1 MVFSHLVPTTPTATP
16 IPAVILNDPA
26 TTTQIV
32 STTTTTTTT
41 VIVAMPTATLDPT
54 MQVEDNNS
62 INATAAETSS
72 DEIKYRNKLIIG
84 LTVSFIVIIAII
96 IFFVILIVCLA
107 RRHKKQEKSST
118 PLPMEVPFIVE
129 SSSSNQTDGINK
141 DGFNNRQ
148 KTPVHFNKKRSAK
161 GGQNFAIQP
170 SITDKVVTAEYCYV
184 TNPPPPP
191 EYDYVGTQVNLFA
204 EEIELDIY
212 SSPDR
217 TSYDGLQPSFDP
229 EGYYSEPAL
238 ETDTWT
244 SSMEQNSHLNHDYN
258 EVAPYHSVYADP
270 EPLERSNPPLTVTW
284 DNVKPLEALGS
295 GQFGAV
301 VLAEVLH
308 LNEEDLG
315 YTRDYANIRTPIL
328 VAVKTLKKDPSEQN
342 KKAFEKEIKFMSRL
356 NHKNVVRL
364 VGICNKGTPFIMME
378 YMENG
383 DLNQFLKK
391 HVYAPRYEMDTEG
404 KSIVTQK
411 ILVYVNLQ
419 IASGMEYLSGRKFI
433 HRDLATR
440 NILVGKDF
448 SVKVADFGMSQNLYS
463 SYYFKVRGH
472 QVLPIRWLP
481 YESFKGKFSV
491 KSDVWSY
498 GVTMW
503 EIFTLCKKRPY
514 QGWTDRAVIRDAMK
528 AETRTILEQTEH
540 CSDAV
545 YSVMRSCWDHDPH
558 KRSTFTDLYS
568 SLYHIYTRL

>member
-1 MVFSHLVPTTPTATP
+1 MSATVTPGPT
-16 IPAVILNDPA
+16 
-26 TTTQIV
+26 
-32 STTTTTTTT
+32 S
-41 VIVAMPTATLDPT
+41 
-54 MQVEDNNS
+54 ESNNS

-72 DEIKYRNKLIIG
+72 EENKYRNKLIIG
-84 LTVSFIVIIAII
+84 LTVSFIVIIAIVV
-96 IFFVILIVCLA
+96 FFVILIVCLA
-107 RRHKKQEKSST
+107 RRRKKQEKSST
-118 PLPMEVPFIVE
+118 PLPMQIPFLVD
-129 SSSSNQTDGINK
+129 SSKPGQANAIEKYGINK
-141 DGFNNRQ
+141 DEQ
-148 KTPVHFNKKRSAK
+148 KEPVHFNKKRSAIK
-161 GGQNFAIQP
+161 AGEPIQP
-170 SITDKVVTAEYCYV
+170 SITDKVISSEYCYV
-184 TNPPPPP
+184 SNPNTPLPPP

-212 SSPDR
+212 SSPDC
-217 TSYDGLQPSFDP
+217 TNTDGQQPSFDA

-238 ETDTWT
+238 EDTWT
-244 SSMEQNSHLNHDYN
+244 TTSMEHTIHDHNYN

-270 EPLERSNPPLTVTW
+270 EPLERSNPPLIVTW
-284 DNVKPLEALGS
+284 DNIKPLEALGS

-308 LNEEDLG
+308 LNEQDLG
-315 YTRDYANIRTPIL
+315 YTRDYANVRTPIL

-364 VGICNKGTPFIMME
+364 VGICKKGTPFIMME
-378 YMENG
+378 YMVNG

-391 HVYAPRYEMDTEG
+391 HTYAPRYEMDIEG
-404 KSIVTQK
+404 KSMINQK
-411 ILVYVNLQ
+411 ILVYITLQ
-419 IASGMEYLSGRKFI
+419 IASGMEYLSGCKFI

-528 AETRTILEQTEH
+528 AEGRTLLEQTEH

-545 YSVMRSCWDHDPH
+545 YSIMRSCWDHDPH
-558 KRSTFTDLYS
+558 KRSSFTDLYS

>member
-1 MVFSHLVPTTPTATP
+1 VPSTTATP
-16 IPAVILNDPA
+16 TPSVIAPPVNIVNNP
-26 TTTQIV
+26 TTTQNIG
-32 STTTTTTTT
+32 TTTTTT
-41 VIVAMPTATLDPT
+41 IPKATPDPT
-54 MQVEDNNS
+54 MQVERNNS

-72 DEIKYRNKLIIG
+72 DENKYRNKLIIG
-84 LTVSFIVIIAII
+84 LTVSFVAIIAII
-96 IFFVILIVCLA
+96 IFFVILIVCLT
-107 RRHKKQEKSST
+107 RRHKRKEKAST
-118 PLPMEVPFIVE
+118 PLPIEVPFIVE
-129 SSSSNQTDGINK
+129 SSSSNGINK
-141 DGFNNRQ
+141 YAVDQDKQ
-148 KTPVHFNKKRSAK
+148 KVPVDFSKKRSTK
-161 GGQNFAIQP
+161 SGQNFPIQP
-170 SITDKVVTAEYCYV
+170 SITDKAVTAEYCYV
-184 TNPPPPP
+184 SNSPPPAQPP

-204 EEIELDIY
+204 QEIELDIY

-217 TSYDGLQPSFDP
+217 TSLDERQPSFDP

-244 SSMEQNSHLNHDYN
+244 SSMEQSHLNHEYN

-270 EPLERSNPPLTVTW
+270 EPLERSNPPLIVTW

-308 LNEEDLG
+308 LNEQDLG
-315 YTRDYANIRTPIL
+315 FTRDYANIRTQIL

-378 YMENG
+378 YMQNG

-391 HVYAPRYEMDTEG
+391 HVYAPRYEMNTEG
-404 KSIVTQK
+404 KGIVSQK
-411 ILVYVNLQ
+411 ILVYISLQ

-463 SYYFKVRGH
+463 SYYFKVKGH

-481 YESFKGKFSV
+481 YESFRGKFSV

-528 AETRTILEQTEH
+528 AETRTLLEQTEH
-540 CSDAV
+540 CSDAI

-558 KRSTFTDLYS
+558 KRSTFADLYD